1 MAIYNYQCENCDY
14 KLEVHQTPKTY
25 KLLKK
30 CPSCKK
36 NKLVRDYSEMNVY
49 YYNEC
54 RTVGIKAERN
64 SNPSSVEFQDR
75 KRQDKIN
82 TGIQKFAPQVK
93 RGVLDKEQAKDLIE
107 KHIDVET
114 PWGEMDKKDEKK
126 IFSGTKEEQAT
137 KMETYIEKGTV

>member
-1 MAIYNYQCENCDY
+1 MAIYDYICENCSFELEIEQSPSKY
-14 KLEVHQTPKTY
+14 KI
-25 KLLKK
+25 LKK
-30 CPSCKK
+30 CPQCH
-36 NKLVRDYSEMNVY
+36 KLKLNRNYENLNLY
-49 YYNEC
+49 TYTEC
-54 RTVGIKAERN
+54 RSLGVLAERN

-75 KRQDKIN
+75 KRKDKIN
-82 TGIQKFAPQVK
+82 FGIQKFEPQIK
-93 RGVLDKEQAKDLIE
+93 RGVIDRDQAKDLIE